1 MSDNRNFDGPSAV
14 ERGAAE
20 WNGQMLGNRMS
31 DMANR
36 RNNMS
41 ELKKIQGTLQAK
53 SFDLAADG
61 YGEQAAQAAEQADVY
76 GQQAE
81 SLLPRY
87 QDAQGYTNFAE
98 TVQSP
103 NEMYDPARAR
113 MKNNTDITASFA
125 NKQAAGYIDPITA
138 TNRVNAA
145 KLDDMLKQKGASYTW
160 NGKVYN
166 LQELQAERDK
176 IKTKSMQEQ
185 YDEQTAAQKTGK
197 TNPYAEETEE
207 KKWQWTDAQERTIS
221 SQTAQLKKAKGWNDQ
236 EAADYYSQQMQAL
249 EPRRQQYEAW
259 LDKQADAKW
268 STDIQ
273 HTMDSW
279 VNDTLVPTYGQ
290 YVKKGTTRGA
300 VRNNVQRGR

>member
-1 MSDNRNFDGPSAV
+1 MSDNRNFDGASAV
-14 ERGAAE
+14 ERGAAR

-41 ELKKIQGTLQAK
+41 ELKKIQGSLQQK
-53 SFDLAADG
+53 GFDLAAQG
-61 YGEQAAQAAEQADVY
+61 LGEEAAQAAEAADVY

-87 QDAQGYTNFAE
+87 QDAQGHTNFSE

-113 MKNNTDITASFA
+113 MKNNADINTSLA
-125 NKQAAGYIDPITA
+125 NNQANGYIDPITA

-145 KLDDMLKQKGASYTW
+145 KLDDMLKQNGASYTW

-166 LQELQAERDK
+166 QQELQAERDK
-176 IKTKSMQEQ
+176 IKTKSIQEQ
-185 YDEQTAAQKTGK
+185 YDEQAAAQKDGK
-197 TNPYAEETEE
+197 TNPYAEETEA
-207 KKWQWTDAQERTIS
+207 KKWQWVDAQERTIA
-221 SQTAQLKKAKGWNDQ
+221 SQTEQLKNAKKWTDQ
-236 EAADYYSQQMQAL
+236 QASDYYSQQMQGL

-268 STDIQ
+268 TTDIQ
-273 HTMDSW
+273 HTLKGW

-290 YVKKGTTRGA
+290 YVPGGTTKGA
-300 VRNNVQRGR
+300 VRNNVQRR

>member
-20 WNGQMLGNRMS
+20 WNGQMLSNRMS

-36 RNNMS
+36 RNNMT
-41 ELKKIQGTLQAK
+41 ELKKIQGTLQQK
-53 SFDLAADG
+53 GFDLAAQG
-61 YGEQAAQAAEQADVY
+61 LGEEAAQAAEIADIY

-81 SLLPRY
+81 SLLPRHV
-87 QDAQGYTNFAE
+87 DAQGFTNFSE

-113 MKNNTDITASFA
+113 MKNNADITSSLA
-125 NKQAAGYIDPITA
+125 NRQAEGYIDPITA

-166 LQELQAERDK
+166 QQELQAERDK
-176 IKTKSMQEQ
+176 IKTKSIQEQ
-185 YDEQTAAQKTGK
+185 YDEQTEAQKQGN
-197 TNPYAEETEE
+197 TNPYAEEAET
-207 KKWQWTDAQERTIS
+207 KKWEWADAQERTINS
-221 SQTAQLKKAKGWNDQ
+221 NTAQLKKVKGWTDQ
-236 EAADYYSQQMQAL
+236 QAADYYTKEMKAL
-249 EPRRQQYEAW
+249 EPRQKQYEAW
-259 LDKQADAKW
+259 LDKQANAKW
-268 STDIQ
+268 TTDIQ
-273 HTMDSW
+273 HTLKGW

-290 YVKKGTTRGA
+290 YVPKSTTRGA
-300 VRNNVQRGR
+300 VRNNVKRGG